1 MRRRTRFRWVG
12 VALVALLIGG
22 GALAPAAAEEK
33 WGPFRGR
40 VVDAETGQ
48 PIQGAVV
55 LMTWLKLVYA
65 VIQTNT
71 EFYDAREAVSGPD
84 GTFEIPRL
92 TPPFFRFNII
102 TYGPKI
108 FAPGYAEHR
117 WVVTPPTGE
126 ALVDPTVVEMQR
138 LKTRDELLQ
147 KSHFYPPSQVPEDR
161 MPEYIRAINI
171 ERKMLGLKPIG
182 RTEGSGK

>member
-1 MRRRTRFRWVG
+1 MRSRCADGWLGLV
-12 VALVALLIGG
+12 LVALLWSGSVV
-22 GALAPAAAEEK
+22 PATAEEK

-48 PIQGAVV
+48 PIQGAVA

-126 ALVDPTVVEMQR
+126 ALVDPTVVEMQP
-138 LKTRDELLQ
+138 LKTREERLNAL
-147 KSHFYPPSQVPEDR
+147 SRASPLTSVPLEK
-161 MPEYIRAINI
+161 MCLYIQAQNREARN
-171 ERKMLGLKPIG
+171 LGLGALPECPK
-182 RTEGSGK
+182 